1 MKPLVSMR
9 EALEDDGILGLSLP
23 GDSWR
28 NWRTLLIASR
38 GEPLTAE
45 EREIYEELTSRPR
58 EPDEP
63 ADEFWAVV
71 GRGGGKTAAL
81 STAAAY
87 YAGCIDHAGRAKAG
101 QRLRLPVMAV
111 SKEAAV
117 EAFNYLKGIFTEF
130 PFFAELVASDPTQT
144 RISLTNTVDIMVTA
158 ASFKTVRGPTL
169 VAALC
174 DELAFWSIE
183 GQANPDREIL
193 RAIRPGLGRYGD
205 GAPLLVLS
213 SPYAKK
219 GELWE
224 TFKKQFQ
231 PEGNPRVIV
240 VRAPTLTMHDTAAL
254 RRQVERAYEADPESA
269 KAEWGAEFRDGVSDF
284 VSAEVVDRCTDLG
297 VTAREPE
304 DGARYV
310 AFIDPAGGSGKDSMT
325 LAIAHGERDGSVV
338 LDLVV
343 GVRPPFSPN
352 NVCAQFAATLREYG
366 VREVTGDNW
375 GSEWPREMLRKHKI
389 GYVRSDK
396 TKATIYAEFLPLLNS
411 GGVRLLDHEKMRRE
425 LLNLERRT
433 AFGGKDSIDHPANG
447 HDDLIN
453 AAAGAIILA
462 KGKDRRIIRFT
473 PEIIEKI
480 AGPKKRTH
488 VMFAPQRRRQF

>member
-1 MKPLVSMR
+1 VKPIFSMR
-9 EALEDDGILGLSLP
+9 EALESNDVLGLSLP
-23 GDSWR
+23 GPSWR
-28 NWRTLLIASR
+28 NWRSLLIASR

-45 EREIYEELTSRPR
+45 ERETFEELTSRPR

-87 YAGCIDHAGRAKAG
+87 YAGCIDHTGRAKAG

-111 SKEAAV
+111 SKEAAA

-130 PFFAELVASDPTQT
+130 PFFAELVDGEPTAS
-144 RISLTNTVDIMVTA
+144 RITLTNTVDIMVTA
-158 ASFKTVRGPTL
+158 ASFRTVRGPTL
-169 VAALC
+169 VACLC

-193 RAIRPGLGRYGD
+193 RAIRPGLARYGD

-224 TFKKQFQ
+224 TFKKQFR
-231 PEGNPRVIV
+231 PEGNPRIVV

-254 RRQVERAYEADPESA
+254 RRQVERAYEEDPESA

-284 VSAEVVDRCTDLG
+284 VSTEVVDRCTDRG
-297 VTAREPE
+297 VTEREPE
-304 DGARYV
+304 DGVRYV

-325 LAIAHGERDGSVV
+325 LAVAHSERDGSVI

-343 GVRPPFSPN
+343 GIRPPFSPDAS
-352 NVCAQFAATLREYG
+352 CAQFAATLRGYG

-375 GSEWPREMLRKHKI
+375 GNEWPRELLRKHRI
-389 GYVRSDK
+389 GYVKSEK
-396 TKATIYAEFLPLLNS
+396 TKATIYSEFLPVLNS
-411 GGVRLLDHEKMRRE
+411 GKVRLLDHEPMRRE

-433 AFGGKDSIDHPANG
+433 AFGGKDSIDHPSNG

-453 AAAGAIILA
+453 AAAGAITLA
-462 KGKDRRIIRFT
+462 KTEVQRIVFT
-473 PEIIEKI
+473 SEMVEQLKQL
-480 AGPKKRTH
+480 KRPSRPH
-488 VMFAPQRRRQF
+488 HQMFARRRF